1 MHVYRPEP
9 SWRKGQAERIQRK
22 TGKSRTEKPRT
33 GKFKKPAR
41 FRSRLLPYFVLF
53 LLAGCLFFFFPFSSK
68 KEEQQEEK
76 AETAMEKPRTPDVL
90 TDRLI
95 HLALKE
101 VPPES
106 LVKDTIPFHIHGQP
120 FTAIST
126 LDDELQSRLLSY
138 VLRAEIAGRGMPEL
152 LSIVVMEPYTG
163 KIKGLAGTKAHVQGG
178 DPSVAFT
185 VHPAASI
192 FKIVAAA
199 AAMEKHGLKPD
210 SPLFFNGEMYT
221 LYKKQMSQQRH
232 RYTNQ
237 ISLKDAFA
245 RSINP
250 VFGKLGYHDLQ
261 KPGLSL
267 YAERFGFDGRPPEG
281 TLPAPAS
288 EIVFSDTPYSW
299 AEIAS
304 GFNRRTLISP
314 IHGASIASAII
325 ADGILPS
332 PHIVEKIM
340 DSDQS
345 IRYQGSKDPGRQA
358 IRKETA
364 EAMQVLMERTV
375 TSGTS
380 SRIFRGHQRDRILG
394 PLRIGGKTGSISNRS
409 RDIRYDWFVGY
420 GIHPDGRSIAVSV
433 MVGHGAYIG
442 RRAGEYTKDILSFWF
457 DPRRLP
463 AKTEES

>member
-1 MHVYRPEP
+1 MHVYKPEP
-9 SWRKGQAERIQRK
+9 SWRKGQAERIRRK
-22 TGKSRTEKPRT
+22 SGKSGRKKPRRP
-33 GKFKKPAR
+33 GS
-41 FRSRLLPYFVLF
+41 FRIRPFPFLVLF
-53 LLAGCLFFFFPFSSK
+53 FLAGFLFFFFPFSFR
-68 KEEQQEEK
+68 EEQPGEK
-76 AETAMEKPRTPDVL
+76 TEAVVEKPRTPDIL

-95 HLALKE
+95 HRALKG
-101 VPPES
+101 VPQES
-106 LVKDTIPFHIHGQP
+106 LVKEIIPFHIHDQP

-126 LDDELQSRLLSY
+126 LDQGLQNRLMSY
-138 VLRAEIAGRGMPEL
+138 ILRAEVAGRGMPEL
-152 LSIVVMEPYTG
+152 LSLVVMEPDTG
-163 KIKGLAGTKAHVQGG
+163 KIKGLAGTRAHVQGG
-178 DPSVAFT
+178 DPSVSFT
-185 VHPAASI
+185 IHPAASI

-199 AAMEKHGLKPD
+199 AAMEKHGLTPD

-314 IHGASIASAII
+314 IHGASIASAIV

-332 PHIVEKIM
+332 PHIIEKVM
-340 DSDQS
+340 DADQR

-364 EAMQVLMERTV
+364 EAMQVLMERTI

-394 PLRIGGKTGSISNRS
+394 SLRMGGKTGSISNRS

-420 GIHPDGRSIAVSV
+420 AIHPDGRRIVVSI

-442 RRAGEYTKDILSFWF
+442 RRAGEYAKDIFSFWF
-457 DPRRLP
+457 DPGRIP
-463 AKTEES
+463 VKQDEPSV